1 MAQVRVAVHST
12 DPMSHVGLTCFLQSR
27 QEVQVVEKN
36 DAVQPDVLV
45 FSTERVTSEA
55 MSWLRQSAA
64 SRRIPIVLMAT
75 ALTDAPLLAI
85 VECGVVA
92 ILPRT
97 AVTGEQLLDSIQAAA
112 NGSGV
117 MPRDV
122 LGKLLKRVEMLQ
134 HEVLAP
140 NGLNAAG
147 LAPREVDVLRLIA
160 EGWGTDEIAKELRY
174 SERTVKNVIHHVTNR
189 LNLRNRAHAVAYALR
204 AGVI

>member
-12 DPMSHVGLTCFLQSR
+12 DPMGYVGLSYFLKAR
-27 QEVQVVEKN
+27 PEVQVVEKDGPN
-36 DAVQPDVLV
+36 PPDIIV
-45 FSTERVTSEA
+45 FSTERLTSEA
-55 MSWLRQSAA
+55 MGWLRQISAD
-64 SRRIPIVLMAT
+64 RRVPIVLMAT
-75 ALTDAPLLAI
+75 ALTDAPLLAV

-97 AVTGEQLLDSIQAAA
+97 AVTGEQLVDSIQAAA

-134 HEVLAP
+134 RDVLAP

-147 LAPREVDVLRLIA
+147 LSPREIDVLRLIA
-160 EGWGTDEIAKELRY
+160 EGWATDEIAKELRY

-189 LNLRNRAHAVAYALR
+189 LNLRNRAHAVAYAMR